1 MTLLE
6 GRLGGSTVY
15 ALSLIAALEKR
26 DDVDVRVISSERS
39 GGLATARWMLSG
51 ADARVRAIGADVLHC
66 PGFLAPL
73 RSSVP
78 RVQTIHDL
86 SLGRMPS
93 GHPLEWRM
101 YYRYGVPRA
110 ARTAALILTA
120 TEVTRRDVVDAF
132 RVPAE
137 RIVVQPYGVDE
148 RFFAMPERDRSATP
162 SEPSIVFPGPP
173 IGRKNLDLV
182 IRVLAAA
189 QPSSLLSHARLE
201 ITGATAD
208 EFPDYARQIG
218 DRGLGK
224 RVTWLGRM
232 PYEEMANVYHSADVL
247 VYPSF
252 LEGFGFPPLESMAVG
267 TPVVASNASCLPEVL
282 SDGALLIDPHDD
294 ARFAAA
300 VESVLASPEE
310 RQRLI
315 TAGAARART
324 FTWARCAEAT
334 AAAYRR
340 AAGVGETAPQAR

>member
-110 ARTAALILTA
+110 ARSAAVILTA
-120 TEVTRRDVVDAF
+120 TEVTKRDVVNTF

-148 RFFAMPERDRSATP
+148 RFFAMPQRDRSATP

-173 IGRKNLDLV
+173 IGRKNLDMVL
-182 IRVLAAA
+182 RVLAAA
-189 QPSSLLSHARLE
+189 HANSALSRAMLQ
-201 ITGATAD
+201 ITGATAA
-208 EFPDYARQIG
+208 EFPEYSRRLADL
-218 DRGLGK
+218 GLRE
-224 RVTWLGRM
+224 RVKWLGRLA
-232 PYEEMANVYHSADVL
+232 YEEIPHIYQRADVL

-252 LEGFGFPPLESMAVG
+252 LEGFGFPPLEAMAVG

-282 SDGALLIDPHDD
+282 GDGALLIDPRDD

-310 RQRLI
+310 RQRII

-324 FTWARCAEAT
+324 FTWARCAETT

>member
-1 MTLLE
+1 
-6 GRLGGSTVY
+6 
-15 ALSLIAALEKR
+15 
-26 DDVDVRVISSERS
+26 
-39 GGLATARWMLSG
+39 
-51 ADARVRAIGADVLHC
+51 
-66 PGFLAPL
+66 
-73 RSSVP
+73 
-78 RVQTIHDL
+78 
-86 SLGRMPS
+86 
-93 GHPLEWRM
+93 M

-110 ARTAALILTA
+110 ARSAAVILTA
-120 TEVTRRDVVDAF
+120 TEVTKRDVVNTF

-148 RFFAMPERDRSATP
+148 RFFTMPVRNRSTTP
-162 SEPSIVFPGPP
+162 AQPRIVFPGPP

-189 QPSSLLSHARLE
+189 QPSSLLSRARLE

-218 DRGLGK
+218 DRGLGE

-232 PYEEMANVYHSADVL
+232 PYEEMASVYHRADL
-247 VYPSF
+247 LLYPSF
-252 LEGFGFPPLESMAVG
+252 LEGFGFPPLEAMAVG

-282 SDGALLIDPHDD
+282 GDGALLVDPHDD
-294 ARFAAA
+294 ASFAAA
-300 VESVLASPEE
+300 IESVIANPDEGN
-310 RQRLI
+310 RLI
-315 TAGAARART
+315 AAGAARARM